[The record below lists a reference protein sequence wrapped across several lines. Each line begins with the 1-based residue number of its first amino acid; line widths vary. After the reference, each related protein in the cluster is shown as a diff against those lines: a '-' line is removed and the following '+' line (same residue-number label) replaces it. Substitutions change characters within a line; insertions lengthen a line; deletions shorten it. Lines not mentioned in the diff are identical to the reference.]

1 MNIASYY
8 IRTTDRIY
16 AALPNGMHV
25 RVTPKRMTQQKM
37 DDWQKAQ
44 NVKPKLSFY
53 VPAIARR

>member
-16 AALPNGMHV
+16 AALHNGMHV
-25 RVTPKRMTQQKM
+25 RVTPKHMTQRQM

-44 NVKPKLSFY
+44 NVNPKRSFY